1 MAITSSA
8 LAFAARWFD
17 PATVSRV
24 FDPLIADW
32 ERELLD
38 TAPSRRVRVGVRGL
52 GAFICAVLVSSPLLL
67 RTHAPSAVTSR
78 VAVRMTR
85 FVALAALFIVAPMAM
100 RLTEDGRYGMLLL
113 AFLPSAITTV
123 FPLSLIGAAD
133 AIRRSE
139 PLAPNI
145 ERALA
150 LKLAGLSVVFMIV
163 FAGFVVPAANQAF
176 RVVQTEGGA
185 PVIRSVRELTTWQL
199 ITDPTM
205 AAPQE
210 PYTGGADRA
219 TRIQREL
226 NNRATLA
233 LIPVLLLWIRWRAID
248 AGRGKWW
255 SPLPAPLTTAVVIA
269 AFLVTSFYGFFLERD
284 FGLAAGTGHWL
295 PIAAFSCWALTT
307 SLRRRVMP
315 PLDQIAADLRDRWRA
330 SRCP

>member
-1 MAITSSA
+1 MAITSRA
-8 LAFAARWFD
+8 LAFVSRWFD

-24 FDPLIADW
+24 FDPMIADW
-32 ERELLD
+32 QRELLD
-38 TAPSRRVRVGVRGL
+38 TPPSRRVRVGVRGL
-52 GAFICAVLVSSPLLL
+52 SAFICAVLVSSPAVLMT
-67 RTHAPSAVTSR
+67 RAPKSVTDR

-85 FVALAALFIVAPMAM
+85 FIALATFFIVTPMAM
-100 RLTEDGRYGMLLL
+100 RLTQDGRYGMLLL

-150 LKLAGLSVVFMIV
+150 LKLAGVSVLFMIV
-163 FAGFVVPAANQAF
+163 FGGFVVPAANQAF
-176 RVVQTEGGA
+176 RVVQTEAGA
-185 PVIRSVRELTTWQL
+185 PLMRNVRELTTWQL

-210 PYTGGADRA
+210 PYTGGAARA

-233 LIPVLLLWIRWRAID
+233 LIPVVLLWVRWRAID
-248 AGRGKWW
+248 IGRGKCW
-255 SPLPAPLTTAVVIA
+255 SPLPAPLATTIVVA
-269 AFLVTSFYGFFLERD
+269 AFLLTSFYGFFLERD
-284 FGLAAGTGHWL
+284 LGLAAGTGHWL
-295 PIAAFSCWALTT
+295 PIAAFAVWALTAAF
-307 SLRRRVMP
+307 RRRVMP
-315 PLDQIAADLRDRWRA
+315 PLDEVAADLRDRWRA